1 MEKLISLHRSKPG
14 QGIFNL
20 RQILLHPFAKQFAAT
35 QQFRTI
41 AAFNGM
47 IRHFQT
53 VIVHVKKHLSVGAGF
68 IQHIFIVGCTERP
81 AIGAFCLREDCFA
94 DHIIVCRFGRRIFH
108 GITQAAAFEVGRSS
122 GTCPVEYRRDKVDS
136 VIDQRMAH
144 GAGLI
149 DRSEVPVR
157 QGDRVFV
164 VGCGN
169 TAIDAV
175 RTALR
180 FDAAEVTI
188 LYHRDITRMS
198 TLRAEYDDAV
208 AEGVK
213 FMWNTAI
220 KSINIEDSQLVS
232 LTVETDGTPAEVGA
246 DKVILA
252 VGNRPAS
259 SIVSTTTGIE
269 TDENGYVL
277 TRDYPYGMT
286 TRKGVFAG
294 GDVWGNQATVVHAM
308 SDAPLPRESP
318 LMSMPSTLC
327 AASADPAVN
336 ELRRYFICKSAGSPA
351 GRLFLIMT
359 WYDKLLYG
367 TF

>member
-1 MEKLISLHRSKPG
+1 
-14 QGIFNL
+14 
-20 RQILLHPFAKQFAAT
+20 
-35 QQFRTI
+35 
-41 AAFNGM
+41 
-47 IRHFQT
+47 
-53 VIVHVKKHLSVGAGF
+53 
-68 IQHIFIVGCTERP
+68 
-81 AIGAFCLREDCFA
+81 
-94 DHIIVCRFGRRIFH
+94 
-108 GITQAAAFEVGRSS
+108 
-122 GTCPVEYRRDKVDS
+122 
-136 VIDQRMAH
+136 MAH

-164 VGCGN
+164 VGFGN
-169 TAIDAV
+169 TAIDAA

-198 TLRAEYDDAV
+198 TLRAEYDDVV

-232 LTVETDGTPAEVGA
+232 LTVETGGTPAEVGA

-259 SIVSTTTGIE
+259 RIVSTTTGIE

-286 TRKGVFAG
+286 TCKGGAG

-308 SDAPLPRESP
+308 SDARSV
-318 LMSMPSTLC
+318 
-327 AASADPAVN
+327 AA
-336 ELRRYFICKSAGSPA
+336 
-351 GRLFLIMT
+351 
-359 WYDKLLYG
+359 
-367 TF
+367 